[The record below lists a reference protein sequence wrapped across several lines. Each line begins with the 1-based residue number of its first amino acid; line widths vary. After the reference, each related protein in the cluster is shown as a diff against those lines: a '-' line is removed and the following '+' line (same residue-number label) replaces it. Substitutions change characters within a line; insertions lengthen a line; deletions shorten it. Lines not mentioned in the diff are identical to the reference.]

1 MLLNHLS
8 AVLLGITTFSYAQQ
22 LPLREAREQEDG
34 PVLSAASSRDLLSLH
49 RELVSFDS
57 ITGNEYEAG
66 QALVDYLESKHFTV
80 ERQEVSHKRFNVI
93 AYTGKNKYTKTLL
106 TSHIDTV
113 PPFIPYSRHDSTHS
127 HPARITG
134 RGTVDAKACVA
145 AQIIAVRNLLSDKS
159 LAHSLPADALSLL
172 FVVGEETG
180 GDGMRTFSE
189 SLAKSGH
196 NYTTVIFG
204 EPTEGKLASGHKGNL
219 GFRVKVQGKAAHS
232 GYPWLGV
239 SANDVLIEAL
249 AILRKMADEGR
260 LPSSEKYGNTTLNIG
275 TVEGGVA
282 ANVVAEAAEANIAV
296 RVAGGTP
303 ADSKKAIE
311 NALAD
316 LKKAAEEKGGS
327 LEVVWGSEGY
337 GPVDIDCDVKGF
349 ECITVNYGTDIPN
362 LKGSHKRYLY
372 GPGSI
377 LVAHGPNEG
386 LEVRE
391 LERAV
396 IDYEKLIKASLGM

>member
-1 MLLNHLS
+1 MLLNYLS
-8 AVLLGITTFSYAQQ
+8 ALLLAITTFSHAQQ
-22 LPLREAREQEDG
+22 LPLREPSEQEAV
-34 PVLSAASSRDLLSLH
+34 PVLSGASSRDLLSLH
-49 RELVSFDS
+49 RELVSFES

-80 ERQEVSHKRFNVI
+80 ERQEVSHKRFNVL

-113 PPFIPYSRHDSTHS
+113 PPFIPYTHPPPTHA
-127 HPARITG
+127 HPARISG

-145 AQIIAVRNLLSDKS
+145 AQIIAVRKLLSDKS
-159 LAHSLPADALSLL
+159 LSFPSDALSLL

-180 GDGMRTFSE
+180 GDGMRAFSNT
-189 SLAKSGH
+189 LAGSGH
-196 NYTTVIFG
+196 NYSTVIFG

-219 GFRVKVQGKAAHS
+219 GFRVKVAGKAAHS

-249 AILRKMADEGR
+249 AILRKMADGRR

-275 TVEGGVA
+275 TIEGGVA
-282 ANVVAEAAEANIAV
+282 ANVVAEKAEANIAV

-303 ADSKKAIE
+303 ADSRKAVE
-311 NALAD
+311 DALAGV
-316 LKKAAEEKGGS
+316 KKAAEGRGGR

-386 LEVRE
+386 LEVKE